1 MRTRL
6 VLTAAAVAS
15 LVGSAS
21 GTTVYT
27 DSASFLAQLTSSYF
41 NNFSSVPGGQVPS
54 LNFSGNGFA
63 YTISAQNDTLYND
76 PGIISTNQASD
87 LIVVTF
93 TGAPVYGI
101 GGNMWSTDINVLP
114 IPSTVTINLSNGF
127 SHSFSSS
134 SASDYRGF
142 VSPVPITSFTID
154 AADTPANAWPTLDN
168 LTVGTTTGGPPPPPP
183 PPPSEPPGIKTTF
196 SSNGPWNIPASGT
209 GTSSG
214 APTNPYPLTINVSG
228 ITDPVVD
235 VNVRLRGLN
244 HTWPDDID
252 IVLVGPQGQTVM
264 LMSDVGGSAD
274 LINVTLDF
282 SMEVN
287 SGPLPDNAQ
296 IVSGTYLPTN
306 IGSPDSFPAPA
317 PAGPYGSNLA
327 AFYGLNPNGTWSLYV
342 VDDVGGDTGS
352 LAGWDLEIVVVPEPA
367 SLSLLAGLALLA
379 RRRRG

>member
-1 MRTRL
+1 MRSRHAL
-6 VLTAAAVAS
+6 AAAVAA
-15 LVGSAS
+15 LFAGSAS
-21 GTTVYT
+21 ATTVYT
-27 DSASFLAQLTSSYF
+27 DSASFLAQLTGSYF
-41 NNFSSVPGGQVPS
+41 NDFSSVAGGASGP

-63 YTISAQNDTLYND
+63 YTVSAQTDQLYND
-76 PGIISTNQASD
+76 PGIISTNLAND

-127 SHSFSSS
+127 THSFSSS

-154 AADTPANAWPTLDN
+154 AADTPANAWATLDN
-168 LTVGTTTGGPPPPPP
+168 LTVGTTGAPP
-183 PPPSEPPGIKTTF
+183 PPPSEPSGVKTTF
-196 SSNGPWNIPASGT
+196 SSNGPWTIPASG
-209 GTSSG
+209 SG
-214 APTNPYPLTINVSG
+214 ASTGSPTDPYPLTINVSG

-252 IVLVGPQGQTVM
+252 IVLVGPQGQAVM
-264 LMSDVGGSAD
+264 LMSDAGGSSD

-287 SGPLPDNAQ
+287 SGALPDSAQ

-306 IGSPDSFPAPA
+306 FVTPDNFPAPA
-317 PAGPYGSNLA
+317 PAGPYGVDLS
-327 AFYGLNPNGTWSLYV
+327 AFYGLNPNGVWSLYV

-352 LAGWDLEIVVVPEPA
+352 LGGWDLEIVTVPEPA
-367 SLSLLAGLALLA
+367 SVSLLAALGLLGL
-379 RRRRG
+379 RRRR